1 MKEKLSL
8 IIKGFIL
15 GIANVIPGV
24 SGGTLA
30 ITMGIYERLISC
42 ISHFFKNLKKN
53 LTFIIPIGIGAVL
66 AVLIMSK
73 VITMSLEKFPLA
85 TTLFFIGLIVGGVP
99 MIMGNVKKEKINP
112 INIIVFLLTF
122 GLIMFM
128 TFGPNGSNNI
138 NLSNVNIGMMLILLL
153 VGVVAAATMV
163 IPGVSGS
170 FVLMLLGFYEPIIGT
185 ISNLTNFSELGNNLL
200 ILCPFGIGVLI
211 GFVLVAKL
219 IEFLLARFRITTYY
233 GILGF
238 VISSIVGL
246 FVSVFGYSAGIIEII
261 IGIILFL
268 GGTFVGYKLGD
279 E

>member
-1 MKEKLSL
+1 MKEKISL

-30 ITMGIYERLISC
+30 ITMGIYERLIDC
-42 ISHFFKNLKKN
+42 ISHFFKNIKKN

-73 VITMSLEKFPLA
+73 LVTASLENFPFA

-99 MIMGNVKKEKINP
+99 MIAGNVKKKKINP

-246 FVSVFGYSAGIIEII
+246 FVSVLGYSAGIIEII

-268 GGTFVGYKLGD
+268 GGTLIGYKLGD